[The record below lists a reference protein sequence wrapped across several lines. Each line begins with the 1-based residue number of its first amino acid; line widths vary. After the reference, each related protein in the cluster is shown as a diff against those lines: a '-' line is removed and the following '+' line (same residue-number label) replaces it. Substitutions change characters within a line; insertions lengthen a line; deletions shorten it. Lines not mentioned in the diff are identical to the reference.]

1 MYKYKFIMNIFPATN
16 TSTALWQFLW
26 SKLTTSQTD
35 PIQWLSNERK
45 LSPNKMETVGSFF
58 KYFGKVDF
66 LKVIISVYKAIEA
79 GQNKIQKLQT

>member
-1 MYKYKFIMNIFPATN
+1 
-16 TSTALWQFLW
+16 
-26 SKLTTSQTD
+26 
-35 PIQWLSNERK
+35 
-45 LSPNKMETVGSFF
+45 METVGSFF